1 MVRQAKTD
9 IGTDVDLCPDVYLA
23 FDQAVISEP
32 SFEAVIH
39 TASPYHFN
47 ATDVKKELLDPGK
60 YRLSWNFEFWKSV
73 F

>member
-9 IGTDVDLCPDVYLA
+9 LVIGVDLCPDVDLA

-39 TASPYHFN
+39 TASPYHFK
-47 ATDVKKELLDPGK
+47 ATDVKKELLEPGK
-60 YRLSWNFEFWKSV
+60 YRLSWNFAFRNA

>member
-1 MVRQAKTD
+1 MVRQAKTGLD
-9 IGTDVDLCPDVYLA
+9 TGLDLCPDVDLA

-39 TASPYHFN
+39 TASPYHFK

-60 YRLSWNFEFWKSV
+60 YRLSWNFAFRISV
-73 F
+73 